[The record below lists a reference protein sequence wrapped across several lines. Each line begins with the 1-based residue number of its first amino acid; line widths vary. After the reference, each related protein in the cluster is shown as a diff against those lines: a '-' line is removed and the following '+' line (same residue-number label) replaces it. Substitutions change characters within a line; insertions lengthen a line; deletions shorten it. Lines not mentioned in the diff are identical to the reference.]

1 MFSFSNHPI
10 NLSSRV
16 DRFISFHELIEI
28 IKNPSDIE
36 KYHLLHE
43 LRKSGNLEEC
53 RKFKQQKIPW
63 ITPNSMVRKRELKEQ
78 VNFET
83 NFIQSSGYVYF
94 DIDEVEGDIDSYK
107 TSLVNQFGSF
117 VALISKSSTQR
128 GLSILVR
135 INVLISSSE
144 EFQRVYDFI
153 HRTQFPNMK
162 FDNSV
167 NRLSTAWF
175 IPFDSDVFV
184 NHHCIINIPE
194 EILKGSCDVLLK
206 TTLFNIHRVNPPN
219 EKEKGTR
226 KHNYIDL
233 SIREVFETCN
243 LETPVFVEDH
253 FSIAPT
259 QILQIRF
266 PRVIKD
272 GSKRKVY
279 RKIIHDF
286 LELNPDFTISHVFLF
301 INHINENYAKPK
313 MEPGLLKKVVESQ
326 FDFIKSDE
334 NYVNKS
340 KKILRSIH
348 YKNKSTVPSKKK
360 KEISNRFSGM
370 MKRFQTYQRIQNAI
384 NYLLDEHGSYTY
396 QQIADLLGLSV
407 STVKRHVKLKKEDFE
422 REFDEFKEEIIEV
435 LNIDNQ

>member
-28 IKNPSDIE
+28 IKNPSDKE
-36 KYHLLHE
+36 KYHRLHE
-43 LRKSGNLEEC
+43 LRKSGDLEEC

-78 VNFET
+78 VDFET

-107 TSLVNQFGSF
+107 TYLVNQFGSI

-135 INVLISSSE
+135 INVLISSLE
-144 EFQRVYDFI
+144 EFHRVYDFI
-153 HRTQFPNMK
+153 HRTQFPNIK

-184 NHHCIINIPE
+184 NHHSIINIPE
-194 EILKGSCDVLLK
+194 EIMKGSCDVLLK
-206 TTLFNIHRVNPPN
+206 PPSLNIHRVNPPN

-253 FSIAPT
+253 FSISPT
-259 QILQIRF
+259 PILQICF

-279 RKIIHDF
+279 RKVIHDF
-286 LELNPDFTISHVFLF
+286 LELNPDFTISHVYLF

-326 FDFIKSDE
+326 FDLIKSQKDYE
-334 NYVNKS
+334 NKS
-340 KKILRSIH
+340 KKTLRSIH
-348 YKNKSTVPSKKK
+348 YQNKGIITREKK
-360 KEISNRFSGM
+360 IAFSNRFRGLM
-370 MKRFQTYQRIQNAI
+370 ERYQTFKRIQDAMNFL
-384 NYLLDEHGSYTY
+384 YDEHDDYTY

-407 STVKRHVKLKKEDFE
+407 STVKRRIKLKKEDFE
-422 REFDEFKEEIIEV
+422 REFEEFNEEIKGV
-435 LNIDNQ
+435 LNLK